1 LKGLALKRSW
11 PFLYS
16 LLKAYRKGFMKF
28 QCKHTGQVYEFLS
41 EHDIEEML
49 KHDEYFV
56 VEEEAP
62 KPKQKKEP
70 K

>member
-1 LKGLALKRSW
+1 
-11 PFLYS
+11 
-16 LLKAYRKGFMKF
+16 MKF

-41 EHDIEEML
+41 EHDIQEML